1 MMKMCNKILWINPIG
16 SNEFDCAI
24 KDYLNK
30 YKRSDTDVD
39 VISFKT
45 GPSNLEYYSYSI
57 PIAKPLMS
65 KIYEAQTMG
74 YDAVVIG
81 CFYDPFLDEMRE
93 ISSIVISGPAESSM
107 KIASSF
113 GDSFS
118 IIVGRKKWIP
128 KMNENVRKYGYIN
141 SLASFK
147 SIDMGVQEFQ
157 ARKEETES
165 RIMKACVEAVEKDDA
180 ESIIL
185 GCTAEFGFFKEIQE
199 RVGVPVVD
207 AVVAPLKYSEFM
219 VDLKNVSGM
228 GHSKK
233 GKYAAPPDAE
243 AKNWLDIN
251 Y

>member
-1 MMKMCNKILWINPIG
+1 MRNKILWINPIG
-16 SNEFDCAI
+16 SNEFDSAI

-30 YKRSDTDVD
+30 YKRPNTDVD
-39 VISFKT
+39 VYSFET

-57 PIAKPLMS
+57 PIAKPLMNKVS
-65 KIYEAQTMG
+65 EAQTIG
-74 YDAVVIG
+74 YDAVIIG
-81 CFYDPFLDEMRE
+81 CFYDPFLDEMME
-93 ISSIVISGPAESSM
+93 ISSIVISAPAQSSM
-107 KIASSF
+107 KIASSL

-128 KMNENVRKYGYIN
+128 KMNENVRKYGYTN
-141 SLASFK
+141 LLASFK

-157 ARKEETES
+157 TKKEETEN

-185 GCTAEFGFFKEIQE
+185 GCTAEFGFFEEIQE

-219 VDLKNVSGM
+219 VDLKNVTGM
-228 GHSKK
+228 GHSKN
-233 GKYAAPPDAE
+233 GKYASPPDEE